1 MRTLIKTKLSLPLL
15 HRGKVRDIFDIDD
28 GNMLIVTT
36 DRLSAFDVVFDQPIP
51 EKGMVLTSIA
61 NYWFQKTEH
70 IIQNHL
76 TGISLEEVL
85 LKNEAEMLAGRAV
98 VVKKLRP
105 LAIEAVVRGYLIG
118 SGWKEYLS
126 SGMVC
131 GIPLPQ
137 NIKLAQ
143 QLLNPLYTPSSKAG
157 SGKHDTNISFKETEA
172 IVGSELASQVKDVSL
187 KIYQFAA
194 ERALS
199 CGIIIADTKFEFGLD
214 EENQLTLMDEVLTP
228 DSSRFWSVADY
239 RPGSS
244 PKSYDK
250 QIIRDYLETLDWN
263 KEAPAPDY
271 QTTLWIKLQKNI
283 TKFIQYYAT
292 KRTHR

>member
-1 MRTLIKTKLSLPLL
+1 MQPLIKTKLRLPLL
-15 HRGKVRDIFDIDD
+15 HRGKVRDIFDIDNS
-28 GNMLIVTT
+28 NMLIVAT

-51 EKGMVLTSIA
+51 EKGIILTSIA
-61 NYWFQKTEH
+61 NYWFKKTEH

-76 TGISLEEVL
+76 TGISLEEIL
-85 LKNEAEMLAGRAV
+85 SKNEAEMLSGRAI

-131 GIPLPQ
+131 GIPLPP
-137 NIKLAQ
+137 NMKLAQ
-143 QLLNPLYTPSSKAG
+143 QLSKPLYTPSSKAG
-157 SGKHDTNISFKETEA
+157 VGEHDTNISFKETEA
-172 IVGSELASQVKDVSL
+172 IVGSALATQIKEISL

-194 ERALS
+194 EHALS

-214 EENQLTLMDEVLTP
+214 EDNQLTLMDEVLTP
-228 DSSRFWSVADY
+228 DSSRFWSAADY
-239 RPGSS
+239 QLGSS

-250 QIIRDYLETLDWN
+250 QIIRDYLETLDWD
-263 KEAPAPDY
+263 KKFPAPRLPD
-271 QTTLWIKLQKNI
+271 NI
-283 TKFIQYYAT
+283 MDQAAEKYHQVHSILCN
-292 KRTHR
+292 

>member
-1 MRTLIKTKLSLPLL
+1 MQPLIKTKLSLPLL

-28 GNMLIVTT
+28 ANMLIVAT

-85 LKNEAEMLAGRAV
+85 SKNEAEMLAGRAI

-143 QLLNPLYTPSSKAG
+143 QLPNPLYTPSSKAG
-157 SGKHDTNISFKETEA
+157 AGEHDTNISLKETEA
-172 IVGSELASQVKDVSL
+172 IVGSKLASQVMDVSL

-214 EENQLTLMDEVLTP
+214 EDNQLTLMDEVLTP
-228 DSSRFWSVADY
+228 DSSRFWSAIDY
-239 RPGSS
+239 QPGSS

-250 QIIRDYLETLDWN
+250 QIIRDYLETLDWD
-263 KEAPAPDY
+263 KKPPAPRLPD
-271 QTTLWIKLQKNI
+271 NI
-283 TKFIQYYAT
+283 MDQAAEKYHQVYSILCN
-292 KRTHR
+292 

>member
-1 MRTLIKTKLSLPLL
+1 MRTLIKTKLRLPLL

-28 GNMLIVTT
+28 NNMLIVTT

-51 EKGMVLTSIA
+51 EKGMILTSIA

-70 IIQNHL
+70 IVQNHL
-76 TGISLEEVL
+76 TEISLEEVL
-85 LKNEAEMLAGRAV
+85 SNDEAKMLAGRAI

-105 LAIEAVVRGYLIG
+105 LALEAVVRGYLIG

-126 SGMVC
+126 TGMVC
-131 GIPLPQ
+131 GIPLPPSM
-137 NIKLAQ
+137 KLAQ
-143 QLLNPLYTPSSKAG
+143 QLLNPLYTPSSKADVG
-157 SGKHDTNISFKETEA
+157 EHDANISFKETEA
-172 IVGSELASQVKDVSL
+172 IVGSTLASQIKDVSL

-194 ERALS
+194 EHALI

-214 EENQLTLMDEVLTP
+214 EDNQLTLMDEALTP
-228 DSSRFWSVADY
+228 DSSRLWSAADY
-239 RPGSS
+239 KLGDS

-263 KEAPAPDY
+263 KKPPAPRLPD
-271 QTTLWIKLQKNI
+271 NI
-283 TKFIQYYAT
+283 MAKAAEKYHEVLSILCN
-292 KRTHR
+292 

>member
-1 MRTLIKTKLSLPLL
+1 MQPLIKTKLSLPLL

-28 GNMLIVTT
+28 ANMLIVAT

-85 LKNEAEMLAGRAV
+85 SKNEAEMLAGRAI

-143 QLLNPLYTPSSKAG
+143 QLPNPLYTPSSKAG
-157 SGKHDTNISFKETEA
+157 AGEHDTNISFKETEA
-172 IVGSELASQVKDVSL
+172 IVGSKLASQVKDVSL

-214 EENQLTLMDEVLTP
+214 EDNQLTLMDEVLTP
-228 DSSRFWSVADY
+228 DSSRFWSAIDY
-239 RPGSS
+239 QPGSS

-250 QIIRDYLETLDWN
+250 QIIRDYLETLDWD
-263 KEAPAPDY
+263 KKPPAPRLPD
-271 QTTLWIKLQKNI
+271 NI
-283 TKFIQYYAT
+283 MDQAAEKYHQVYSILCN
-292 KRTHR
+292 